1 MADIQALHHQWRNLA
16 ADKARAQRKIRQRVE
31 ENLAEAQRLKDEA
44 LDLERTFES
53 DWAEKKKKLKHDHD
67 EAVKAELRK
76 GRSAQSILRELG
88 SKNTVWIYGL
98 AKEIKS
104 EGSAGPKLVG
114 PEQSQPET
122 VDSVNE
128 TAEGVHPEVEVD
140 GPEWLHNDHKGV
152 HGWLISADRYYI
164 KKYGQPGSPFEGEFF
179 ICDAE
184 YNFQTGSKELF
195 DSVPN
200 SEIQK
205 RVDMLTKL
213 LDGEYKGKI
222 VLAPNPWRS

>member
-16 ADKARAQRKIRQRVE
+16 ADKARAQRKVRQQVE

-44 LDLERTFES
+44 VDLERQFET
-53 DWAEKKKKLKHDHD
+53 DWTEKKKKLKHDHD

-88 SKNTVWIYGL
+88 SKNTVWIYSL
-98 AKEIKS
+98 AKEVKS
-104 EGSAGPKLVG
+104 EGKAGPKLDG
-114 PEQSQPET
+114 PEQSQPEA
-122 VDSVNE
+122 VDNTNE
-128 TAEGVHPEVEVD
+128 TAEEVHPEVEVD

-152 HGWLISADRYYI
+152 HGWLVSADRYYI

-195 DSVPN
+195 DSVPQ

-205 RVDMLTKL
+205 RVQMLTKL